1 MEGGDVMSEEKKRGK
16 GNANSGRKF
25 DQKMKP
31 FFVYQYLMRETDE
44 KHCVK
49 ASDIIEFLDLN
60 FKISAERRS
69 IYHDIQEINK
79 AILAFE
85 EDITL
90 EEAEERI
97 FDDEEEKV
105 IRYKPNKGFYVA
117 KRKYEE
123 EDIRLI
129 AECVQAAKFVDE
141 KRADMLLSDVIYK
154 WVSEHQA
161 ESMRYTVF
169 VKDRVKTI
177 NKKVYYNIITINEAI
192 NRPRRSRIKFH
203 YTKHDFDQTNQL
215 CNRRNGFEYTVI
227 PYALIIDNGN
237 YYLLGI
243 DEDKKQPRTY
253 RVDRMNDVSSVED
266 YLGSFEEYEDVD
278 IKQYTQGHFGMFEG
292 EKCRITMRFTM
303 RMLDAVIDRFG
314 IHDAVY
320 QKSGKGFFTM
330 TATVYV
336 SNQFFGWVCGFGKQA
351 KILYP
356 YSVKQKFEKY
366 ITEIYEA
373 NK

>member
-1 MEGGDVMSEEKKRGK
+1 MAEEKKRGK

-31 FFVYQYLMRETDE
+31 FLVYQYLMRETDE

-49 ASDIIEFLDLN
+49 AKDIKAFLKEN
-60 FKISAERRS
+60 FGISAERRS
-69 IYHDIQEINK
+69 IYNDIQEINK
-79 AILAFE
+79 AVLAFE
-85 EDITL
+85 EGISL
-90 EEAEERI
+90 KKAEERI
-97 FDDEEEKV
+97 FDDEEEKA

-117 KRKYEE
+117 RRKYEE

-154 WVSEHQA
+154 WVSEPQA
-161 ESMRYTVF
+161 ESMLYNVY

-192 NRPRRSRIKFH
+192 HRPRRSRIKFH
-203 YTKHDFDQTNQL
+203 YVKHEFDQNNDL
-215 CNRRNGFEYTVI
+215 RGRPNALEYIVI

-243 DEDKKQPRTY
+243 DENKQQTRTY
-253 RVDRMNDVSSVED
+253 RVDRMNDITLSED
-266 YLGSFEEYEDVD
+266 YLGSFEEYENVD

-292 EKCRITMRFTM
+292 EKCRVTMSFTM
-303 RMLDAVIDRFG
+303 RMLDTVIDRFG
-314 IHDAVY
+314 RYDAVY

-351 KILYP
+351 KILAP
-356 YSVKQKFEKY
+356 YSVKQKFADY
-366 ITEIYEA
+366 IAEIYEA

>member
-1 MEGGDVMSEEKKRGK
+1 MAEEKNRGK

-25 DQKMKP
+25 DHKMKP
-31 FFVYQYLMRETDE
+31 FLVYQYLMRETDE

-49 ASDIIEFLDLN
+49 AKDIIEFLSEN
-60 FKISAERRS
+60 FGISAERRS

-85 EDITL
+85 EEITL

-97 FDDEEEKV
+97 FDDEEEKI

-141 KRADMLLSDVIYK
+141 KRADILLSDVIYK

-161 ESMRYTVF
+161 ESMRYNVF

-192 NRPRRSRIKFH
+192 NRPRRFRIKFH
-203 YTKHDFDQTNQL
+203 YLKHDFDNMNIL
-215 CNRRNGFEYTVI
+215 RARKDAFEYTVI

-243 DEDKKQPRTY
+243 DEDKKQTRTY
-253 RVDRMNDVSSVED
+253 RIDRMSDVKPENE
-266 YLGSFEEYEDVD
+266 YIGSFEEYENVD

-292 EKCRITMRFTM
+292 EKCRLTMSFTM
-303 RMLDAVIDRFG
+303 RMLDTVIDRFG
-314 IHDAVY
+314 TYDAVY

-351 KILYP
+351 KILAP
-356 YSVKQKFEKY
+356 YSVKQKFADY
-366 ITEIYEA
+366 IAEIYEA